1 MKGHKQMFL
10 PEKIC
15 PVCMRPFKW
24 RKKWAKDWEQVIYC
38 SQRCRSS
45 GLTKHHS
52 AENTRSP

>member
-1 MKGHKQMFL
+1 MFL